1 MSTHAQERGPSVAMS
16 CAALLA
22 GVAISYWVDFGFTR
36 MTTQISW
43 VCKIRKF
50 FTMAV
55 IPWYRSLVLIP
66 LQRVP
71 IAIQSLFAI
80 IAGTSISF
88 CPDSPRWY
96 YAKGRLLD
104 GDQTLARM
112 YGIYRADRQ
121 NYDDHFAMQETKSN
135 IFQNLQLEAEQE
147 NRLSWVSL
155 IWDNTP
161 LRVGRRIRI
170 SFMILSIQQM
180 MGIDILVYYL
190 TLIFSQVGLSS
201 FTSSLLAAIS
211 LTIQFGGSLLC
222 IPTIER
228 LGRRKIMLLTSSVQF
243 CCMLVFVVLNGLPKK
258 TATTEWAAAIIM
270 LPYLFMYGWGWVACP
285 WYVSFMRL

>member
-1 MSTHAQERGPSVAMS
+1 MPV
-16 CAALLA
+16 
-22 GVAISYWVDFGFTR
+22 
-36 MTTQISW
+36 
-43 VCKIRKF
+43 
-50 FTMAV
+50 
-55 IPWYRSLVLIP
+55 
-66 LQRVP
+66 
-71 IAIQSLFAI
+71 AIQSLFAI

-104 GDQTLARM
+104 GDQTLARL

-258 TATTEWAAAIIM
+258 TAATEWAAAIIM

-285 WYVSFMRL
+285 WYVSSIRL

>member
-1 MSTHAQERGPSVAMS
+1 
-16 CAALLA
+16 
-22 GVAISYWVDFGFTR
+22 
-36 MTTQISW
+36 
-43 VCKIRKF
+43 
-50 FTMAV
+50 
-55 IPWYRSLVLIP
+55 
-66 LQRVP
+66 
-71 IAIQSLFAI
+71 
-80 IAGTSISF
+80 
-88 CPDSPRWY
+88 
-96 YAKGRLLD
+96 
-104 GDQTLARM
+104 
-112 YGIYRADRQ
+112 
-121 NYDDHFAMQETKSN
+121 MQETKSN
-135 IFQNLQLEAEQE
+135 ILQNLQLEAEQE

-155 IWDNTP
+155 VWDTTP

-258 TATTEWAAAIIM
+258 TGATEWAAAIIM

-285 WYVSFMRL
+285 WYVSLMRL